1 MKSKDWIE
9 AAVVFYEYWFSVS
22 DSVREK
28 LVEKAKEFEIF
39 CKSCGSLDK
48 ENARAYKS
56 MIVAKVK
63 AQCQDSGN
71 FFDSFFGDFF
81 SQMLYPLSSRTSES
95 VTTEMAVKEL
105 LKQGFNTIQ
114 VIEIVTRGEGCD
126 SEKVAKI
133 LVKLNKP
140 KESYSCSGH
149 CGNCSGYGEP
159 HSKSHEEQPHGTP
172 VPSRDK
178 LLKPDLLQ
186 EVMGASQEDQTNLLI
201 ALLKKKGFPTSTMVV
216 LTGLSEEQ
224 IKSSKGFS
232 FS

>member
-1 MKSKDWIE
+1 MKSNDWVE
-9 AAVVFYEYWFSVS
+9 AAVVFYDYWFSVS

-28 LVEKAKEFEIF
+28 LVEKAKEFELF
-39 CKSCGSLDK
+39 CKSCGSLS
-48 ENARAYKS
+48 EEGARQYKR

-63 AQCQDSGN
+63 AQCQDSDN

-81 SQMLYPLSSRTSES
+81 SQILYPLSSQTSEP
-95 VTTEMAVKEL
+95 VTMEMAVKEL
-105 LKQGFNTIQ
+105 LKQGFNSTQ

-133 LVKLNKP
+133 LAKLSKSE
-140 KESYSCSGH
+140 ESHSCSGH
-149 CGNCSGYGEP
+149 CDHCGHGEH
-159 HSKSHEEQPHGTP
+159 HSKLHEEQSYGTLVSP
-172 VPSRDK
+172 CDK

-186 EVMGASQEDQTNLLI
+186 EVMNASQEEQTNLLI